1 MGEERVL
8 PVTKLV
14 NFLFAKPA
22 LALFALLHLQPA
34 DAQYPIPN
42 FFAMELVVF
51 LFAIVFF
58 LWLRARMSVE
68 IPGATQQCMEFFL
81 SNPMGVGVKDLLDDI
96 VGHGSEQFLP
106 IVGSI
111 GLFILFCNLA
121 GVIPGSMS
129 PTAEKTVPL
138 GCAVVVFLYY
148 HWQGLR
154 HHGAAKYVSTFM
166 GPKDLGFPWPVT
178 MIFKGLMLIIETI
191 SHCARLL
198 SLTVRLWANMFVGE
212 LVYVVFLGLTVAL
225 MQYAGH
231 LNAVGYVMGILPVGF
246 PLILIVL
253 HVFESILQAFIFTIL
268 PIIYLA
274 FAVAEEH

>member
-1 MGEERVL
+1 
-8 PVTKLV
+8 
-14 NFLFAKPA
+14 
-22 LALFALLHLQPA
+22 
-34 DAQYPIPN
+34 
-42 FFAMELVVF
+42 
-51 LFAIVFF
+51 
-58 LWLRARMSVE
+58 
-68 IPGATQQCMEFFL
+68 
-81 SNPMGVGVKDLLDDI
+81 
-96 VGHGSEQFLP
+96 
-106 IVGSI
+106 
-111 GLFILFCNLA
+111 
-121 GVIPGSMS
+121 
-129 PTAEKTVPL
+129 
-138 GCAVVVFLYY
+138 
-148 HWQGLR
+148 
-154 HHGAAKYVSTFM
+154 
-166 GPKDLGFPWPVT
+166 PVT

>member
-1 MGEERVL
+1 MGEEHVL
-8 PVTKLV
+8 AVTRLV
-14 NFLFAKPA
+14 NWLFAKPA
-22 LALFALLHLQPA
+22 LALFTLLHLQPA
-34 DAQYPIPN
+34 NPEYPIPN

-58 LWLRARMSVE
+58 LWLIARMSVE
-68 IPGATQQCMEFFL
+68 SPGATQQCMEFFL

-96 VGHGSEQFLP
+96 VGHGSEGYLP

-121 GVIPGSMS
+121 GVIPGSMA

-138 GCAVVVFLYY
+138 ACAVVVFLYY
-148 HWQGLR
+148 HGQGFR
-154 HHGAAKYVSTFM
+154 HHGAMYVNTFM
-166 GPKDLGFPWPVT
+166 GPKDLGFPGIVT
-178 MIFKGLMLIIETI
+178 AIFKGLMLIIETI
-191 SHCARLL
+191 SHFARLL

-212 LVYVVFLGLTVAL
+212 LVYIVFVGLTVTL
-225 MQYAGH
+225 TLFAGH
-231 LNAVGYVMGILPVGF
+231 RNPVGYITGILPVGF

-253 HVFESILQAFIFTIL
+253 HVFESVLQAFIFTIL

>member
-1 MGEERVL
+1 MGEEHVL
-8 PVTKLV
+8 AVTRLV
-14 NFLFAKPA
+14 NWLFAKPA
-22 LALFALLHLQPA
+22 LALFGLLHLQPEN
-34 DAQYPIPN
+34 AQYPIPN

-68 IPGATQQCMEFFL
+68 RPGATQQCMEFFL

-96 VGHGSEQFLP
+96 VGHGSEKHLA

-111 GLFILFCNLA
+111 GLFILLCNLA
-121 GVIPGSMS
+121 GVVPGSMA

-154 HHGAAKYVSTFM
+154 QHGVGSYVSTFM
-166 GPKDLGFPWPVT
+166 GPKDLGFHWSAGL
-178 MIFKGLMLIIETI
+178 IFKGLMLVIETI
-191 SHCARLL
+191 SHFARLL

-212 LVYVVFLGLTVAL
+212 LVYLVFVGLTVAL
-225 MQYAGH
+225 TLFAGH
-231 LNAVGYVMGILPVGF
+231 LNKVGYIAGVLPVGF
-246 PLILIVL
+246 PLLLIVL

-274 FAVAEEH
+274 FAVSEEH

>member
-1 MGEERVL
+1 
-8 PVTKLV
+8 
-14 NFLFAKPA
+14 
-22 LALFALLHLQPA
+22 
-34 DAQYPIPN
+34 
-42 FFAMELVVF
+42 
-51 LFAIVFF
+51 
-58 LWLRARMSVE
+58 
-68 IPGATQQCMEFFL
+68 
-81 SNPMGVGVKDLLDDI
+81 
-96 VGHGSEQFLP
+96 
-106 IVGSI
+106 
-111 GLFILFCNLA
+111 
-121 GVIPGSMS
+121 
-129 PTAEKTVPL
+129 
-138 GCAVVVFLYY
+138 
-148 HWQGLR
+148 LR